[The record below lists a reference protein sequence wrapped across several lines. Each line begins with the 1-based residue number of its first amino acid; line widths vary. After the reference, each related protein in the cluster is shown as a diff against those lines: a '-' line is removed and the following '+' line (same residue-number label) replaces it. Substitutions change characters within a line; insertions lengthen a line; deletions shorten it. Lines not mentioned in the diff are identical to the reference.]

1 MVEPE
6 NNRFEVITFNGSF
19 HGRTLAGISATG
31 QEKVKK
37 GFEPM
42 TPGFV
47 QIPFNDAPA
56 LLAAMKPHTAAVL
69 VEPVQGESG
78 IHPATAHFLKTAR
91 SICDDHG
98 VLLMF
103 DEIQC
108 GMGRTGTWAGW
119 RSIAPDVVPD
129 AVSWAKGIAGGFPLG
144 AFWVR
149 DKKISLKSGSEG
161 SLADLL
167 GPGSHGT
174 TFGGTPLVCTGALE
188 VLDII
193 EGEGLLE
200 NAKTMGAYAKSALEG
215 IGSPLIKEIR
225 GIGLMLGIEFVPD
238 FAERVQTNDRAPSL
252 FLCDRLHEAGMLN
265 VPSGTHALRWLPPLN
280 VTRAEVDEAVE
291 ILRRTL
297 TSAA

>member
-1 MVEPE
+1 KSE
-6 NNRFEVITFNGSF
+6 
-19 HGRTLAGISATG
+19 
-31 QEKVKK
+31 
-37 GFEPM
+37 
-42 TPGFV
+42 
-47 QIPFNDAPA
+47 
-56 LLAAMKPHTAAVL
+56 TAAVL
-69 VEPVQGESG
+69 VEPIQGESG
-78 IHPATAHFLKTAR
+78 IHPASANFLKTAR

-108 GMGRTGTWAGW
+108 GLGRTGEWCGW

-149 DKKISLKSGSEG
+149 DKKVSLKSGHEI

-193 EGEGLLE
+193 ESEGLLE
-200 NAKTMGAYAKSALEG
+200 NAKTLGAYAKAALEK

-225 GIGLMLGIEFVPD
+225 GIGLMIGIELVENFVQQ
-238 FAERVQTNDRAPSL
+238 VN
-252 FLCDRLHEAGMLN
+252 
-265 VPSGTHALRWLPPLN
+265 
-280 VTRAEVDEAVE
+280 
-291 ILRRTL
+291 
-297 TSAA
+297 